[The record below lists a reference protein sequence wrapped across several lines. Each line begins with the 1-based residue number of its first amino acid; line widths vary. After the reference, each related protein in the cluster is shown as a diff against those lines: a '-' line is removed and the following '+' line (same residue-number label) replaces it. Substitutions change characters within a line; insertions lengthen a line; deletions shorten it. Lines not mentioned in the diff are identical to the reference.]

1 MIRPSVLTAFLLS
14 LSSVGAA
21 AELSATAPLDYSFIS
36 GSDLRDALSQDSMVL
51 KGYMLGVAD
60 ALKHSAD
67 PEQCFVIPNA
77 ADADVQLQA
86 AYIAFWGS
94 GHTPPDDAVT
104 AITQAFT
111 AHFPCAAQ

>member
-1 MIRPSVLTAFLLS
+1 MNRFAPILFSLLA
-14 LSSVGAA
+14 VGARA
-21 AELSATAPLDYSFIS
+21 SDIQPDYSFIS
-36 GSDLRDALSQDSMVL
+36 GADLRDALSQDSMVL

-86 AYIAFWGS
+86 AYIAYWGS
-94 GHTPPDDAVT
+94 AHTPPDDAVI